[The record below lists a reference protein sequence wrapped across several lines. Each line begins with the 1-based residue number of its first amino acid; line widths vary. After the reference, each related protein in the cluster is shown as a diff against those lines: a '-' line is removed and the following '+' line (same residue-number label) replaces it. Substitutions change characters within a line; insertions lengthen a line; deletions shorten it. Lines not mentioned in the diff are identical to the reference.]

1 MKKIFLILSVL
12 SYFVF
17 AGCSDG
23 SSSNDNSFTFKNGWY
38 KYNDGT
44 TTAYIL
50 YNKYGEVKDAISSTA
65 AYTSSQL
72 EIAKTAYSGE
82 REEVTSCL
90 TRLKDQYY
98 ELPSFYRAEAIG
110 PSLIYKCFG
119 NAKEFS
125 YGVEIYGPG
134 DGFTVTCGVYS
145 KKLNKVIE
153 STTNVYFTEIN
164 ESDEYPIIAGTFT
177 HDEHEV
183 KFVMDDT
190 VISDE
195 TLCKF
200 SYLTNLSTNTEPYR
214 RNIYLEP
221 TAK

>member
-23 SSSNDNSFTFKNGWY
+23 SSSNNNSFTFKDGWY

-90 TRLKDQYY
+90 TRLNDQYY
-98 ELPSFYRAEAIG
+98 ELPSFYRGIDLCSGLHYE
-110 PSLIYKCFG
+110 CFG
-119 NAKEFS
+119 DAKNFS
-125 YGVEIYGPG
+125 YGVEIYGLG
-134 DGFTVTCGVYS
+134 DGFTLTCGVYS
-145 KKLNKVIE
+145 KKLKKIIE
-153 STTNVYFTEIN
+153 STTNVYFDEITTM
-164 ESDEYPIIAGTFT
+164 DEYPIIAGTFT

-200 SYLTNLSTNTEPYR
+200 RCKTNLDTQSVG

-221 TAK
+221 TTK